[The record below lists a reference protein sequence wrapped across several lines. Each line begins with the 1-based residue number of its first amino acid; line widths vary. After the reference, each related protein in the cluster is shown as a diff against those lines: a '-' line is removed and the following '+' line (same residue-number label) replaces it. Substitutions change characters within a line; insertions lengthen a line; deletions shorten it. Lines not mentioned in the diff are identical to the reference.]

1 MTTALLTL
9 AAIVAAAPFAL
20 MALHWLLLSYSR
32 EQGAAV
38 ADAVRALPDVP
49 LHLKADALLCFD
61 QAAAADQKTALY
73 DVTAPLVML
82 LVLPFVKRGA
92 DRLPRAFRRWDNNVS
107 INGDGEAVL
116 RGGQWINLRDIGWTP
131 EPGER
136 VYTYDDPAYN
146 GDAYYAK
153 GHHPRSFW
161 ARYVWV
167 GLRNRA
173 SQLSV
178 DRGRA
183 VPGTPELISGSI
195 HIGTRNAGH
204 FLFRCGDLYHYKSVR
219 KLGPFALI
227 RSYGY
232 KLEIRY
238 YQGPG
243 RAAAVAIGRSLKR
256 WKGPQ

>member
-1 MTTALLTL
+1 MSTLTAIAALLI
-9 AAIVAAAPFAL
+9 APVAALIAL
-20 MALHWLLLSYSR
+20 RFWMSSPSEVLEEVKR
-32 EQGAAV
+32 
-38 ADAVRALPDVP
+38 LPDLP
-49 LHLKADALLCFD
+49 DAQRKELLDCLD
-61 QAAAADQKTALY
+61 AAKAADDKTWVY
-73 DVTAPLVML
+73 DLSAPLVML
-82 LVLPFVKRGA
+82 LVLPFVPRSA
-92 DRLPRAFRRWDNNVS
+92 DRLPRLFSKWDNNVS
-107 INGDGEAVL
+107 LNGDGEVVR
-116 RGGQWINLRDIGWTP
+116 RGDAWVNLRDIGWTP
-131 EPGER
+131 EPGEQVIR
-136 VYTYDDPAYN
+136 YDDPLYD

-178 DRGRA
+178 DHGED
-183 VPGTPELISGSI
+183 VPERPTVISGRV
-195 HIGTRNAGH
+195 GLGARTEGH
-204 FLFRCGDLYHYKSVR
+204 VLFRCGDLYHYKSVR

>member
-1 MTTALLTL
+1 MSTLTAIAALLI
-9 AAIVAAAPFAL
+9 APVAALIAL
-20 MALHWLLLSYSR
+20 RFWMSSPSEVLEEVKR
-32 EQGAAV
+32 
-38 ADAVRALPDVP
+38 LPDLP
-49 LHLKADALLCFD
+49 DAQRKELLDCLD
-61 QAAAADQKTALY
+61 AAKAADDKTWPY
-73 DVTAPLVML
+73 DLSAPLVMA
-82 LVLPFVKRGA
+82 LVLPFVKREA
-92 DRLPRAFRRWDNNVS
+92 DRLPRMFSAWDNNIS
-107 INGDGEAVL
+107 LNGDGEVVR
-116 RGGQWINLRDIGWTP
+116 RGDAWVNLRDIGWTP
-131 EPGER
+131 EPGEQVIR
-136 VYTYDDPAYN
+136 YDDPLYD

-178 DRGRA
+178 DHGED
-183 VPGTPELISGSI
+183 VPERPTVISGRVGL
-195 HIGTRNAGH
+195 GTRTEGH
-204 FLFRCGDLYHYKSVR
+204 VLFRCGDLYHYKSVR

>member
-1 MTTALLTL
+1 MNLATVFILITL
-9 AAIVAAAPFAL
+9 ALAAALAAL
-20 MALHWLLLSYSR
+20 IGLRWWMSQPERVLAEIDALDLPADTK
-32 EQGAAV
+32 AAIR
-38 ADAVRALPDVP
+38 ADCAAAQ
-49 LHLKADALLCFD
+49 KAD
-61 QAAAADQKTALY
+61 QRTWWY
-73 DVTAPLVML
+73 DLSAPLVML
-82 LVLPFVKRGA
+82 LVLPFVPRSA
-92 DRLPRAFRRWDNNVS
+92 DRLPRLFARWDNNVS
-107 INGDGEAVL
+107 VNGDSEVVR
-116 RGGQWINLRDIGWTP
+116 RGDRGVNLRDIGWTP
-131 EPGER
+131 EPGEQVIR
-136 VYTYDDPAYN
+136 YDDPLYD

-153 GHHPRSFW
+153 GHHPRSFR

-178 DRGRA
+178 DHGED
-183 VPGTPELISGSI
+183 VPERPTVISGRVGL
-195 HIGTRNAGH
+195 GTHTEGH
-204 FLFRCGDLYHYKSVR
+204 VLFRCGDLYHYKSVR

>member
-1 MTTALLTL
+1 MTTFFTAL
-9 AAIVAAAPFAL
+9 AIVAALLVAALVALRFWMAQPRRVFAEI
-20 MALHWLLLSYSR
+20 A
-32 EQGAAV
+32 
-38 ADAVRALPDVP
+38 ALPGLSD
-49 LHLKADALLCFD
+49 HERDAIADCLEDARH
-61 QAAAADQKTALY
+61 ADDKTWAY
-73 DVTAPLVML
+73 DLSAPLVML
-82 LVLPFVKRGA
+82 IVLPFVKRSA
-92 DRLPRAFRRWDNNVS
+92 DRLPRLFRKWDNNIS
-107 INGDGEAVL
+107 LNGDGEVVR
-116 RGGQWINLRDIGWTP
+116 RGDAWVNLRDIGWTP
-131 EPGER
+131 EPGEQVIR
-136 VYTYDDPAYN
+136 YDDPLYD

-204 FLFRCGDLYHYKSVR
+204 FLLRQGDTYHYKSVR
-219 KLGPFALI
+219 KWGPFALI

>member
-1 MTTALLTL
+1 MIMIILIIAATITTLLVALRAYMSAIGRVLKEL
-9 AAIVAAAPFAL
+9 A
-20 MALHWLLLSYSR
+20 
-32 EQGAAV
+32 
-38 ADAVRALPDVP
+38 ALPD
-49 LHLKADALLCFD
+49 LTDGD
-61 QAAAADQKTALY
+61 RAAAEACFRAAKAADDKTWVY
-73 DVTAPLVML
+73 DLSAPLVML
-82 LVLPFVKRGA
+82 LVLPFVKRESNK
-92 DRLPRAFRRWDNNVS
+92 LPKLFRRWDNNVS
-107 INGDGEAVL
+107 LNGDGEVVR
-116 RGGQWINLRDIGWTP
+116 RGDAWVNLRDIGWTP
-131 EPGER
+131 EPGEQIIR
-136 VYTYDDPAYN
+136 YDDPLYD

-153 GHHPRSFW
+153 GFHPRSFW

-178 DRGRA
+178 DHGED
-183 VPGTPELISGSI
+183 VPERPTVISGRVGL
-195 HIGTRNAGH
+195 GTRTEGH
-204 FLFRCGDLYHYKSVR
+204 VLFRCGDLYHYKSVR

-256 WKGPQ
+256 WKGPR

>member
-1 MTTALLTL
+1 MTNFLTAL
-9 AAIVAAAPFAL
+9 AIVVALLVAALVALRFWMAQPHRVFAEI
-20 MALHWLLLSYSR
+20 A
-32 EQGAAV
+32 
-38 ADAVRALPDVP
+38 ALPGLSD
-49 LHLKADALLCFD
+49 HERDAIADCLEDARH
-61 QAAAADQKTALY
+61 ADDKTWPY
-73 DVTAPLVML
+73 DLSAPIVML
-82 LVLPFVKRGA
+82 LVLLFVKRGA
-92 DRLPRAFRRWDNNVS
+92 NQLPRLFSKWDNNVS
-107 INGDGEAVL
+107 LNGDGEVVR
-116 RGGQWINLRDIGWTP
+116 RGDRWVNLRDIGWTP
-131 EPGER
+131 EPGEQVIR
-136 VYTYDDPAYN
+136 YDDPRYD

-178 DRGRA
+178 DHGED
-183 VPGTPELISGSI
+183 VPERPTVISG
-195 HIGTRNAGH
+195 HVGLGTRTEGH
-204 FLFRCGDLYHYKSVR
+204 VLFRCGDLYHYKSIR
-219 KLGPFALI
+219 KWGPFALI